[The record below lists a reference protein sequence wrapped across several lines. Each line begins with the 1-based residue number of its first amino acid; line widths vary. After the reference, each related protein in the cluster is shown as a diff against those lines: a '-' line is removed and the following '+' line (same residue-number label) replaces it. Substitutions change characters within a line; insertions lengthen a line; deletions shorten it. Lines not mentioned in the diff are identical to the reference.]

1 MVLFFCIMYIEQA
14 EQTMLFRPA
23 FSFFHQRPD
32 MPSSPASSSSRL
44 PAIQPGVVSG
54 EEYRALQQACRA
66 GGYALPAVN
75 VSSSTAANAALAAAR
90 KNGSDIIIQISA
102 GGARFYA
109 GQSFPDE
116 HQAQILGATALAQHV
131 HLLAQHYGVA
141 VILHTDHANRSLLGW
156 IDGLVEQN
164 RRHHEQTGRPL
175 FSSHMLDLSTEP
187 VSDNISTAATLMKA
201 LTPLGIGLEIE
212 LGMTGG
218 EEDGIGMELH
228 PHETACNPSLYT
240 SPEDVLRAWKTLS
253 PLGMLSIAA
262 SFGNVHGVYK
272 PGNVCL
278 NPDILRQSQTL
289 VAQELQTSPNPVPLV
304 FHGGSGSEEH
314 DIRKAVDYG
323 VFKFNIDTDT
333 QFAYARGV
341 ARYVEDHKT
350 AFTHQVDPDTHRPLK
365 KYYDIRRW
373 MQAGEESFIQRL
385 DETFRVLG
393 ARGRSIA
400 APAGTTT
407 P

>member
-1 MVLFFCIMYIEQA
+1 MVLFFCIMYIEPA
-14 EQTMLFRPA
+14 ERTMLFRPA
-23 FSFFHQRPD
+23 VSLLHQRPD
-32 MPSSPASSSSRL
+32 MPSSPAFSPSRL
-44 PAIQPGVVSG
+44 PVLQPGVVSG
-54 EEYRALQQACRA
+54 EDYRTLQRACHA

-90 KNGSDIIIQISA
+90 KNDSDIIIQISA

-109 GQSFPDE
+109 GQPLPDE
-116 HQAQILGATALAQHV
+116 HQAQILGATALARHV
-131 HLLAQHYGVA
+131 HLLARHYGVA

-156 IDGLVEQN
+156 LDGLIEESQLHY
-164 RRHHEQTGRPL
+164 RQTGKPL

-187 VSDNISTAATLMKA
+187 VSDNIATAARLMER

-228 PHETACNPSLYT
+228 PHEAACNPSLYT

-278 NPDILRQSQTL
+278 NPDILRQSQAL
-289 VAQELQTSPNPVPLV
+289 VARECQTAPNPVPLV

-314 DIRKAVDYG
+314 DIRQAVNYG

-333 QFAYARGV
+333 QFAYAQGV
-341 ARYVEDHKT
+341 ARYIEDHET
-350 AFTHQVDPDTHRPLK
+350 AFAHQVDPDTHRPLK

-373 MQAGEESFIQRL
+373 MQAGEDSLIQRL
-385 DETFRVLG
+385 GDTFQILG
-393 ARGRSIA
+393 ACGRSIA
-400 APAGTTT
+400 RPC
-407 P
+407 